1 MQIKVEYPV
10 TTIEVKEV
18 EISDEYAK
26 YLEDAS
32 YIDSYNELC
41 LDFTEIPTKIMKDID
56 KCVWEQTRW
65 DKYSDEYEILNWET
79 NTKKESE

>member
-1 MQIKVEYPV
+1 MKIKVEYPV

-32 YIDSYNELC
+32 YIDSYNEHVLGGG
-41 LDFTEIPTKIMKDID
+41 K
-56 KCVWEQTRW
+56 
-65 DKYSDEYEILNWET
+65 
-79 NTKKESE
+79 